1 MGYTVFWEQLPFTP
15 YTYNNVI
22 ETVPT
27 VVKTKFRLMDWGFCV
42 GDTVDDCV
50 AIQRIPTEL
59 TFVKTN
65 RLPYTSDVMKVLML
79 MVEYGAAV
87 ELGHDDADMKLWL
100 TALVELNAIKP
111 LASYD
116 MQKQYFL
123 DKMKN

>member
-1 MGYTVFWEQLPFTP
+1 MGYTVFWDQLPFTD

-22 ETVPT
+22 KTVPT
-27 VVKTKFRLMDWGFCV
+27 VVKTKFCLMDWGFCV
-42 GDTVDDCV
+42 GDNVDDSV

-87 ELGHDDADMKLWL
+87 ELGHDDADMNLWL
-100 TALVELNAIKP
+100 TALAELHAIKP
-111 LASYD
+111 LASYE

-123 DKMKN
+123 DKMA